1 MRELILV
8 RHGQSLYNVGLS
20 KDLDSDLTPEG
31 RRQVRETGR
40 FLAQHLGHIRGF
52 IGRASPYLRCLQTAR
67 ILAEETGVEFWIED
81 GPREIMTCYGECY
94 IPRRHVEF
102 PEFVWDKYRRNAES
116 AYKQETVEEFNRR
129 TKDYHDHL
137 QSFEKVLVVSHGTT
151 TTTLHKMSL
160 NLYDGVP
167 GVIKGSYVDNS
178 SLSYTRGGSP
188 VWFNKVVYG
197 EGPKEE
203 HQGAEV
209 DGIGPIGVG
218 F

>member
-31 RRQVRETGR
+31 RRQVRETGK
-40 FLAQHLGHIRGF
+40 FLAHHLDHIRSF
-52 IGRASPYLRCLQTAR
+52 VGRCSPYLRCLQTAR
-67 ILAEETGVEFWIED
+67 IISEETGVQFWVEH

-94 IPRRHVEF
+94 VSRRHVEF
-102 PEFVWDKYRRNAES
+102 PEFVWDNHTALPP
-116 AYKQETVEEFNRR
+116 YKQETVEEYNLRAR
-129 TKDYHDHL
+129 EYHDFL
-137 QSFEKVLVVSHGTT
+137 QTLPKALVVSHGTT
-151 TTTLHKMSL
+151 TTTLHKMTL
-160 NLYDGVP
+160 NLYEGIP
-167 GVIKGSYVDNS
+167 GVTKGSYVENS
-178 SLSYTRGGSP
+178 SLSYTRGGEP

-209 DGIGPIGVG
+209 DGTGPTGVG
-218 F
+218 L